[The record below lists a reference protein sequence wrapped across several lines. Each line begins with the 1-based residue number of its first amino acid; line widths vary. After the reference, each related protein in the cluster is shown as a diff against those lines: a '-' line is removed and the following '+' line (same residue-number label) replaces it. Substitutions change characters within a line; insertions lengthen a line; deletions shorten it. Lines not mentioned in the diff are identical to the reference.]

1 MSENKVQVEIDGVN
15 YTLLTDEDEDQIRD
29 IAKYVEK
36 KISEVKSQRLSFD
49 RELVLTSLNI
59 ANDLFNVGNKY
70 NNLKEDSRE
79 AVENYPTLSEDYKK
93 AIEENEDLRNR
104 LDEKVDQNK
113 KLEEENAS
121 LYRKVKNNEEST
133 KTIEKLRNEVKK
145 LQEEVISLKAENDNF
160 KEKL

>member
-79 AVENYPTLSEDYKK
+79 AVENYPSLIENYKK
-93 AIEENEDLRNR
+93 AIEENEDLRNM
-104 LDEKVDQNK
+104 LDEKVDQK
-113 KLEEENAS
+113 KNLEEENAS
-121 LYRKVKNNEEST
+121 IYRKVKNN
-133 KTIEKLRNEVKK
+133 
-145 LQEEVISLKAENDNF
+145 
-160 KEKL
+160 